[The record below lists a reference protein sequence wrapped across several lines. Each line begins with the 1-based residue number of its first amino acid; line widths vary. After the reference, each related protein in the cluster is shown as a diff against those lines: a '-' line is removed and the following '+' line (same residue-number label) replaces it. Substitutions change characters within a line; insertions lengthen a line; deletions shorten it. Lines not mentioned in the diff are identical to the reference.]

1 MKHDDKLAPE
11 VLAEVV
17 EAFASWEAEGL
28 GTCPEIQ
35 FTNYPDAWADIGR
48 VLGVTATAAHATVCD
63 ALLSMGEALR
73 QAEGNLARL
82 AADMHKDAD
91 ERTSTE
97 SAVCYCSTPPHSGED
112 HYKEGMTT

>member
-1 MKHDDKLAPE
+1 MIGQHGAC
-11 VLAEVV
+11 LAEL
-17 EAFASWEAEGL
+17 AAERKR
-28 GTCPEIQ
+28 
-35 FTNYPDAWADIGR
+35 ADS
-48 VLGVTATAAHATVCD
+48 AEHAYSQMCFRCD
-63 ALLSMGEALR
+63 V
-73 QAEGNLARL
+73 AEGNLARL